1 MKSSVLWGILICSF
15 VAQAAEPPRA
25 LEPTLAVSKQAP
37 QLPQPPTFGT
47 FSEDRPVAPPPPSP
61 MRHYEVRFLVPA
73 NLGGGYEDFAL
84 PAGKIVALRWQ
95 ALAPNSTT
103 VSEGL
108 DVIVWSPS
116 MGINLLSSGA
126 QELVLG
132 PSVSNVR
139 AIVRKTRNLPTLA
152 VTLSIDIQ

>member
-1 MKSSVLWGILICSF
+1 MAPSRWERNVTPRSSIWRNSDNDITWK
-15 VAQAAEPPRA
+15 PP
-25 LEPTLAVSKQAP
+25 ES
-37 QLPQPPTFGT
+37 
-47 FSEDRPVAPPPPSP
+47 
-61 MRHYEVRFLVPA
+61 VRIGSGQF
-73 NLGGGYEDFAL
+73 
-84 PAGKIVALRWQ
+84 
-95 ALAPNSTT
+95 
-103 VSEGL
+103 
-108 DVIVWSPS
+108 